1 MSAAR
6 VVSVPSY
13 NLLLLNWYL
22 LGVKMNLGH
31 AHKTRFWYLLG
42 LLSKFSD
49 KHPRHFHRGEPPPLP
64 REHFTILIKFDIFS
78 FAIMAPKCAKKCAAH
93 LLSKGYPTVNECF
106 FQIFLNE

>member
-1 MSAAR
+1 MCGLVPLRVLRPNVTDAR

-42 LLSKFSD
+42 VFSKFSD
-49 KHPRHFHRGEPPPLP
+49 KHPRYFYGGVWGSTPPGTLY
-64 REHFTILIKFDIFS
+64 HSDQ
-78 FAIMAPKCAKKCAAH
+78 
-93 LLSKGYPTVNECF
+93 V
-106 FQIFLNE
+106 